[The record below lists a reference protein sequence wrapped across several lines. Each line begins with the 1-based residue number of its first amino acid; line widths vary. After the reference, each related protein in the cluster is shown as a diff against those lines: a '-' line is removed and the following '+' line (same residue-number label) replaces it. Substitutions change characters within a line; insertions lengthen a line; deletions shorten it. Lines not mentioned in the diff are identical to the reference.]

1 MRRKFTL
8 LAVLAALLTAG
19 CAPVDPHAQQS
30 NVQMETGH
38 VDSGGGG
45 GGGGGSM

>member
-1 MRRKFTL
+1 MRAL
-8 LAVLAALLTAG
+8 LAVLGWLVALVVVG
-19 CAPVDPHAQQS
+19 CTPIEPRPQQS

-45 GGGGGSM
+45 GGSM